1 MKTQLTQMIPSGSSK
16 SKAIIKEFERNQAE
30 DREKEEAKTL
40 IAALNRS
47 QPNFDAY
54 EAKLRLEKAAPDL
67 LAALKAVVRV
77 ADRDTDEFAV
87 ARAAIAKAEGI
98 NASPTQVIA
107 AGLQG
112 VKKMSDEQFKQLTQ

>member
-1 MKTQLTQMIPSGSSK
+1 MIPSGSSK